1 MVIIIVIIISIEC
14 KLPELSALFFFFKVL
29 TQLIFTQ
36 FLKMDTIIIS
46 FYKWKLRPGELE

>member
-1 MVIIIVIIISIEC
+1 MVVIIVIIIRIEC
-14 KLPELSALFFFFKVL
+14 KLPELSALFFFKVL

-46 FYKWKLRPGELE
+46 FYKWKLRPGELK